1 MRTSMLRLL
10 NALPWS
16 TPPPPPPAPPLMNST
31 AAAIAAVVIS
41 VLLAIVMVILSTR
54 KRVKPEPGMSPD
66 QRVGGRTEG
75 AVMAGA
81 AEQAAPL
88 PEPQASHASVRRATH
103 IAHMHATARWG
114 SLQQCHVPAAHML
127 RRSRLLRSPKY

>member
-1 MRTSMLRLL
+1 MRTFMLRLL

-16 TPPPPPPAPPLMNST
+16 TPPPPPPAPPLMNYST
-31 AAAIAAVVIS
+31 AAAIAAAVIS
-41 VLLAIVMVILSTR
+41 VLLAIGMVILSTR

-66 QRVGGRTEG
+66 QRVGGRTGG

-103 IAHMHATARWG
+103 IAHMHATALG
-114 SLQQCHVPAAHML
+114 KPAAVPARACPCCAGHAC
-127 RRSRLLRSPKY
+127 